1 MEHNGDDVR
10 GEKERPKKENGINVK
25 ANGDSYA
32 TRFVANDTL

>member
-1 MEHNGDDVR
+1 MEHNGDDVK
-10 GEKERPKKENGINVK
+10 GEKERQKRINVK

>member
-10 GEKERPKKENGINVK
+10 GEKEQKKENGINVK